1 MSAQRLS
8 VRRRQW
14 RDSVEIVTR
23 YRLNVEGVRVAI
35 ETHASVWDSGE
46 SEIEIDFWTPKTRW
60 GESTKIALQRWKEPV
75 KAFSTISKEIEALYR
90 AHAEQGYNVV
100 VFAACEKRLK
110 IYWRCAMRATRDF
123 HDMHWRPLVREDGA
137 KGFVIFPYGEEA
149 LPTARHMAS
158 WGQ

>member
-14 RDSVEIVTR
+14 RDSVEVVTR
-23 YRLNVEGVRVAI
+23 YRLDVEGVRVAI
-35 ETHASVWDSGE
+35 MTHASVWDSGE

-60 GESTKIALQRWKEPV
+60 GDGSKISLQGWKEPV

-90 AHAEQGYNVV
+90 EHAEQGYKVV

-110 IYWRCAMRATRDF
+110 IYFRCAMRATRDF
-123 HDMHWRPLVREDGA
+123 PDMLWRRLVRDDGC
-137 KGFVIFPYGEEA
+137 KGFIIFPYG
-149 LPTARHMAS
+149 
-158 WGQ
+158 